1 MPWRETRDPYAILVS
16 EVMLQQTQVQTVI
29 PYYLRFL
36 ARFPTAADLAAA
48 DEQELLVHWQGLGY
62 YRRARNLQAAAVQIA
77 AEHGGHLPADKSAID
92 GLRGVGPYTSAA
104 VASIAFNL
112 PFACVDGNVVRVI
125 SRLDAS
131 DADVAQLKQ
140 QKHLAARA
148 QVLLDPA
155 RPGDFNQAM
164 MELGATVCTPRQP
177 SCLTCPVGAFCQT
190 RLRGDDPHSRPLKT
204 RKPTVSQ
211 IAFQCLLAV
220 HQDKF
225 LLARRADEGLMAAMW
240 ELPAQV
246 DDQAR
251 PWQNLADATLV
262 PSGFL
267 QPITHRF
274 THLHARY
281 LVEVARAEQ
290 TFDFQ
295 LAGKAYSAFRWV
307 TVAELRDLPLT
318 KVTSGLLPQI
328 QSIISG
334 ESPCATA
341 PCALPGM
348 QATP

>member
-36 ARFPTAADLAAA
+36 ARFPTAAALAAA

-62 YRRARNLQAAAVQIA
+62 YRRARNLQAAAAQITT
-77 AEHGGHLPADKSAID
+77 EHQGLIPPDKTAID
-92 GLRGVGPYTSAA
+92 SLRGVGPYTSAA

-125 SRLDAS
+125 SRLDAC
-131 DADVAQLKQ
+131 DANVTDLKQ
-140 QKHLAARA
+140 QKRLAARA
-148 QVLLDPA
+148 QVLLDPR

-190 RLRGDDPHSRPLKT
+190 RLRGDDPHGRPFKS
-204 RKPTVSQ
+204 RKPTVSNLS
-211 IAFQCLLAV
+211 FQCLLAV
-220 HQDKF
+220 HQDQF
-225 LLARRADEGLMAAMW
+225 LLARRADEGLMASMW
-240 ELPAQV
+240 ELPAQISN
-246 DDQAR
+246 QAR
-251 PWQNLADATLV
+251 PWQTLTETPLV

-281 LVEVARAEQ
+281 LVEVARAEHP
-290 TFDFQ
+290 FDFQ
-295 LAGKAYSAFRWV
+295 LVGKAYSAFRWV
-307 TVAELRDLPLT
+307 TIAELGELPLT
-318 KVTSGLLPQI
+318 KVTSGLLTQI

-334 ESPCATA
+334 DSLCATA
-341 PCALPGM
+341 TCALPGM